1 MPRLL
6 PRTIRGQL
14 IVSIVLLQLVL
25 VSLFTLVLLRTLHS
39 QMTARRQGS
48 LEYQARVFAR
58 VIGDPLEEGDVPGM
72 YRMLN
77 ELRTAP
83 TTRSLRVT
91 SLDGTPIAYE
101 DHLGGINAP
110 PLSAAERA
118 VLPEL
123 RTHEGLLTINE
134 GTETIAAFPIQIHG
148 STGAVAWMRRDD
160 SSDVNQLHSFLLVAL
175 GYSWLTLMGDLA
187 VALLLTRLI
196 SKPVRSLLAGTR
208 ALSHGPEM
216 GTAFPLPVT
225 TTNELGDLTRA
236 FNGMVASLREQRAG
250 LSETL
255 ALLDSLLANAP
266 IGFCFFD
273 RTYRYVR
280 INQHLADINGVPMRE
295 HIGRSIHE
303 ILSPPMSTQVGEI
316 LGHVFSTGEARADIE
331 MHGVMPYTP
340 DTPRSWLTSF
350 YPIRTTD
357 QLRTTDQR
365 VRWVGAVVV
374 DITERRQAEEALRKT
389 EKLAAAG
396 RLATSIS
403 HEINNPLEAVT
414 NLLYLLRTH
423 PGLDP
428 VALNYAD
435 MAQSEIAR
443 VSHITQQTL
452 RFYRQSSHPSETN
465 VAELMDSVLTLYHG
479 RAMAAHVEV
488 ELKYS
493 ANGRMLCFAGEIRQL
508 FANLVANSLDAMPDG
523 GRLKISVRDSAS
535 WSEPEVQGVRVSV
548 ADTGTGMTRETRQR
562 IFEPFFTTKEATG
575 TGLGLW
581 VSAEL
586 IAKHSGIIRVR
597 SRTGKRSGTI
607 FMLFFPHNGLR
618 EGTDRRPAT
627 VN

>member
-1 MPRLL
+1 MPPFL

-25 VSLFTLVLLRTLHS
+25 VSLFLFVMLRTLNS
-39 QMTARRQGS
+39 QMAARRQAGI
-48 LEYQARVFAR
+48 EYQARVFAR
-58 VIGDPLEEGDVPGM
+58 VVGDPLEEGDVPGM
-72 YRMLN
+72 YSMLN

-91 SLDGTPIAYE
+91 NLDGALIAYE

-118 VLPEL
+118 LLPKF
-123 RTHEGLLTINE
+123 RTHEGLLTIND
-134 GTETIAAFPIQIHG
+134 GAETVAAFPIQVHG
-148 STGAVAWMRRDD
+148 RTEAVAWMRRNDTAD
-160 SSDVNQLHSFLLVAL
+160 ANQLQSFLMIAL

-208 ALSHGPEM
+208 ALSQGPEM
-216 GTAFPLPVT
+216 GAAFPLPVSS
-225 TTNELGDLTRA
+225 TNELGDLTRA
-236 FNGMVASLREQRAG
+236 FNGMVAALREQRAG

-303 ILSPPMSTQVGEI
+303 ILSAPMATQWREI
-316 LGHVFSTGEARADIE
+316 LEHVFSTGEARADIE
-331 MHGVMPYTP
+331 MHGIMPSTP
-340 DTPRSWLTSF
+340 DTSRSWLTSF
-350 YPIRTTD
+350 YPIRTND
-357 QLRTTDQR
+357 RR

-374 DITERRQAEEALRKT
+374 EITERRQSEEALRRT

-396 RLATSIS
+396 RLAASIA

-414 NLLYLLRTH
+414 NLLYLLRNH
-423 PGLDP
+423 PGLDS
-428 VALNYAD
+428 VAFNYAD
-435 MAQSEIAR
+435 MAQAEIAR
-443 VSHITQQTL
+443 VSQITQQTL
-452 RFYRQSSHPSETN
+452 RFYRQSSHPSEAN
-465 VAELMDSVLTLYHG
+465 VAELMDSVLILYHG
-479 RAMAAHVEV
+479 RTTAARVEV

-493 ANGRMLCFAGEIRQL
+493 ANGRMLCFAGEMRQL
-508 FANLVANSLDAMPDG
+508 FANLVGNSLDVMPEG
-523 GRLKISVRDSAS
+523 GRLKISVRDSTS
-535 WSEPEVQGVRVSV
+535 WCEPGVQGIRVSV

-581 VSAEL
+581 VSAEI
-586 IAKHSGIIRVR
+586 IAKHSGIVRVR
-597 SRTGKRSGTI
+597 SRTGDRSGTI

-618 EGTDRRPAT
+618 EGTDHRPPTAC
-627 VN
+627 